1 MRKFHFR
8 RKTPFR
14 LLFSTLKSFKSIFW
28 QSLIFEMVYKTLTI
42 TIFVPFISY
51 IFHQAV
57 RLSGLAGATNY
68 ELLKFALNPYGI
80 LCFLIIIPLATV
92 IIFIEVTV
100 LILLSYYAHQGERI
114 KLIPAFLQSLTYLPF
129 LFRYGFF
136 GWVLY
141 LLFMTPLLNVGFSS
155 TLLPSLQIPN
165 FITGELL
172 KTNSGML
179 VLGSFFVVIAL
190 FYFRWLLSLHMIV
203 IEGKQG
209 FMESA
214 RKSARMMRKSY
225 WKMFVTLV
233 YSVLLYF
240 VLFILL
246 LVVFIVI
253 VMIISIVAE
262 ETGLENST
270 LFGKVLSSITVF
282 TLFLASY
289 FASPL
294 FMHLLTGFYIDRAE
308 PMDAAIRHA
317 DWDPVRHFYPK
328 GHHSK
333 LQRFRGRLAILCVM
347 AITGTLLLDY
357 SVQVT
362 EQRRSHPFTIMAH
375 RGYTMSGVENSLEAL
390 QGAIDA
396 KADYAEIDVQLTKD
410 GQVAV
415 IHDTNLKRLT
425 GRDVAVYDLT
435 MDELRKLELRQDDLK
450 GRIHT
455 LEEFMMYA
463 KGKIKLNIEIKLHG
477 REQGNIVDKVVALIR
492 KHQFIEQCV
501 VQSLD
506 HHVVVQVQEV
516 EPKVKTGYIVF
527 ASTGAMSWIHADF
540 IVLEEF
546 MVTQRAIAS
555 ARLLNK
561 TLYVWT
567 VNNTLDIEKYYYMGV
582 DGVITDIPRDA
593 RVTVKYL
600 EENKD
605 EGEYIFNSTLSSLFS

>member
-1 MRKFHFR
+1 
-8 RKTPFR
+8 
-14 LLFSTLKSFKSIFW
+14 
-28 QSLIFEMVYKTLTI
+28 MVYKTLTI
-42 TIFVPFISY
+42 TIFVPFISF
-51 IFHQAV
+51 IFHRAV
-57 RLSGLAGATNY
+57 EYSGLAGATNY
-68 ELLKFALNPYGI
+68 ELLKFAMTPYGI
-80 LCFLIIIPLATV
+80 LCFLIIIPFATV

-114 KLIPAFLQSLTYLPF
+114 KLIPAFMQSLTYLPF

-136 GWVLY
+136 GWALY
-141 LLFMTPLLNVGFSS
+141 LLFMVPLLNIGFSS

-179 VLGSFFVVIAL
+179 ILGSFFVVVAL

-209 FMESA
+209 FIESA

-225 WKMFVTLV
+225 WKMFVTLA
-233 YSVLLYF
+233 YGVLLYF
-240 VLFILL
+240 VLFVLL
-246 LVVFIVI
+246 LVAFIVI
-253 VMIISIVAE
+253 VTIFSLVAE
-262 ETGLENST
+262 ETGLENTT
-270 LFGKVLSSITVF
+270 LFGKVLSSISVF
-282 TLFLASY
+282 ALFLASY
-289 FASPL
+289 FSSPL
-294 FMHLLTGFYIDRAE
+294 FMHLLTAFYIDRAE

-317 DWDPVRHFYPK
+317 DWDPTRDFHPK
-328 GHHSK
+328 VHRSR
-333 LQRFRGRLAILCVM
+333 LQRFRGRFVIVFVM
-347 AITGTLLLDY
+347 VITGTLLLDY
-357 SVQVT
+357 SVHVT
-362 EQRRSHPFTIMAH
+362 QQRTHPFTIMAH
-375 RGYTMSGVENSLEAL
+375 RGYTMKGVENSLEAL

-396 KADYAEIDVQLTKD
+396 RADYAEIDVQLTKD

-425 GRDVAVYDLT
+425 GRNVAVYDLT
-435 MDELRKLELRQDDLK
+435 MDELRKLELRQGNFK

-455 LEEFMMYA
+455 LEEFIVYA

-477 REQGNIVDKVVALIR
+477 REREDIVGKVVDLIH
-492 KHQFIEQCV
+492 KHQWLEQCV

-506 HHVVVQVQEV
+506 QQVVVKVQEMD
-516 EPKVKTGYIVF
+516 PKIKTGYIVF

-546 MVTQRAIAS
+546 MVTQKAITS
-555 ARLLNK
+555 AKLLGK

-567 VNNTLDIEKYYYMGV
+567 VNNAEDVEKYYYMGV
-582 DGVITDIPRDA
+582 DGVITDIPQDA
-593 RVTVKYL
+593 RSTVRYI
-600 EENKD
+600 EETKN